1 MHFLESLERY
11 DCAER
16 KRNEPNSCVPFAS
29 HPPPASPSPNT
40 SLQNDSC
47 ITSSE
52 TLDLIKTKGKAKLY
66 LYFSG
71 TFPAL
76 ITRSLIP
83 LALLSNG
90 SPLAAARL
98 SVNSCSDT
106 LFEGYLIK
114 RSPNVHCLS
123 ALRFYW
129 GTRHR
134 LPGAL
139 SNLLDLNQHLL
150 MSFC

>member
-1 MHFLESLERY
+1 MQFLESLERY

-16 KRNEPNSCVPFAS
+16 KRNEPSSYVPFAS
-29 HPPPASPSPNT
+29 QPTPFPPSPNT

-66 LYFSG
+66 LYFFG

-76 ITRSLIP
+76 ITDSLIP
-83 LALLSNG
+83 LALQSSG
-90 SPLAAARL
+90 SPLVAARL

-123 ALRFYW
+123 ALSFYW
-129 GTRHR
+129 GAQHR

-150 MSFC
+150 MAFC

>member
-1 MHFLESLERY
+1 MQFLESLERY

-16 KRNEPNSCVPFAS
+16 KRNEPSSCVPFAS
-29 HPPPASPSPNT
+29 HVPPSPNT

-76 ITRSLIP
+76 ITDSLIP

-114 RSPNVHCLS
+114 RSPSVHCLR
-123 ALRFYW
+123 ALSFYW
-129 GTRHR
+129 GTRHC
-134 LPGAL
+134 LLGAL
-139 SNLLDLNQHLL
+139 SNLLDFNQHLL
-150 MSFC
+150 MAFC